1 MNTTPKSCTS
11 WASIFLVCTGRSAA
25 PYRQRQE
32 AAHANASGVSGENVE
47 NQKRVLAK
55 ACLSGK
61 LTGSRRLML
70 DVAQIVAL
78 HEAGLPH
85 PFIAEK
91 LGVSKER
98 IARRLKR
105 AGKCGRGRANSRH
118 KFCYFTP
125 QKLRCEGSTISAISR
140 MLGVS

>member
-1 MNTTPKSCTS
+1 
-11 WASIFLVCTGRSAA
+11 
-25 PYRQRQE
+25 
-32 AAHANASGVSGENVE
+32 
-47 NQKRVLAK
+47 
-55 ACLSGK
+55 
-61 LTGSRRLML
+61 ML

-118 KFCYFTP
+118 KCCPETSMRGLDDIGNQPDAWRIPASYKTRP
-125 QKLRCEGSTISAISR
+125 AS
-140 MLGVS
+140 

>member
-1 MNTTPKSCTS
+1 
-11 WASIFLVCTGRSAA
+11 
-25 PYRQRQE
+25 
-32 AAHANASGVSGENVE
+32 
-47 NQKRVLAK
+47 
-55 ACLSGK
+55 
-61 LTGSRRLML
+61 ML

-105 AGKCGRGRANSRH
+105 AGKMRARPSQFTAQLLLFYGRETSMRGLDDIGNQPDAWRIPASYKIR
-118 KFCYFTP
+118 P
-125 QKLRCEGSTISAISR
+125 AS
-140 MLGVS
+140 